1 MSKSL
6 VPQIRFKGFTAPW
19 EQRCFSDIAEVRR
32 GLTYTPDHLTNT
44 KINSIRVLRSSN
56 IFDGSFI
63 CSDKDDVFVTKN
75 IVRIKTIK
83 NGEILV
89 TAANGSS
96 ALVGKHCIVQG
107 VSDGSAVH
115 GGFMLAV
122 KTSFPGFLQASM
134 NSEWYE
140 KFIKIYSSG
149 GNGSIGNL
157 SGSVLLKQEIPI
169 PEEHEIKQ
177 IGVFFEKIDS
187 LITLH
192 QRKCDLLKN
201 LKKSLLEKLFPK
213 NNKST
218 PEIRFKGFTDAWE
231 QRCFSDIAEVRR
243 GLTYTPDHLTNTKI
257 NSIRVLRSSNIFDG
271 SFICSD
277 KDDVFV
283 TKNIVRIKTIKNGE
297 ILVTAANG
305 SSALVGK
312 HCIVQGVSDGSAVHG
327 GFMLAVKTSFPGFL
341 QASMN
346 SEWYEKF
353 IKIYSSGGNGSI
365 GNLSGSVLLKQEIPI
380 PEEHEI
386 KQIGVF
392 FEKID
397 SLITLHQRKL
407 EKLKNIKKSL
417 LEKMFV

>member
-32 GLTYTPDHLTNT
+32 GLTYTPDLLTNT

-243 GLTYTPDHLTNTKI
+243 GLTYTPDLLTNTKI

>member
-1 MSKSL
+1 ML
-6 VPQIRFKGFTAPW
+6 
-19 EQRCFSDIAEVRR
+19 
-32 GLTYTPDHLTNT
+32 YT
-44 KINSIRVLRSSN
+44 
-56 IFDGSFI
+56 
-63 CSDKDDVFVTKN
+63 
-75 IVRIKTIK
+75 
-83 NGEILV
+83 
-89 TAANGSS
+89 
-96 ALVGKHCIVQG
+96 
-107 VSDGSAVH
+107 
-115 GGFMLAV
+115 
-122 KTSFPGFLQASM
+122 
-134 NSEWYE
+134 
-140 KFIKIYSSG
+140 
-149 GNGSIGNL
+149 L
-157 SGSVLLKQEIPI
+157 S
-169 PEEHEIKQ
+169 
-177 IGVFFEKIDS
+177 
-187 LITLH
+187 
-192 QRKCDLLKN
+192 
-201 LKKSLLEKLFPK
+201 
-213 NNKST
+213 
-218 PEIRFKGFTDAWE
+218 WE

>member
-107 VSDGSAVH
+107 VSDSSAVH

-231 QRCFSDIAEVRR
+231 QYKLGDCSEYTI
-243 GLTYTPDHLTNTKI
+243 GGGTPDTSNTQFWKGVIPWIQSSDLTEGSCFQV
-257 NSIRVLRSSNIFDG
+257 SIRKYISQKAIAASATRLVPKNSLSIITRVGVGKLALLPFDYCTSQDFL
-271 SFICSD
+271 SFVSLKID
-277 KDDVFV
+277 KKFSVYAIGLILNDIKKSLQGTSIKGI
-283 TKNIVRIKTIKNGE
+283 TKNE
-297 ILVTAANG
+297 IISSKIIIPKVSEQNKIG
-305 SSALVGK
+305 STL
-312 HCIVQGVSDGSAVHG
+312 
-327 GFMLAVKTSFPGFL
+327 FR
-341 QASMN
+341 
-346 SEWYEKF
+346 
-353 IKIYSSGGNGSI
+353 
-365 GNLSGSVLLKQEIPI
+365 
-380 PEEHEI
+380 
-386 KQIGVF
+386 
-392 FEKID
+392 ID

>member
-397 SLITLHQRKL
+397 SLITLHQR
-407 EKLKNIKKSL
+407 
-417 LEKMFV
+417 